1 MITIFVVDKLMLGA
15 DFQFM
20 PAKDQADWKA
30 ECCLE
35 KNIIRGSA
43 REHMCQS
50 VLSSQAAE
58 RYKNRDLSA
67 NDEGLGSFVG
77 EDEELVWTAK
87 AKESHLGQVG
97 FAVEG
102 KVVND
107 GFLRV
112 QPLSIEEGIDMGL
125 WKIRKKLDNSL
136 LQVAGSRRQSGT
148 EDSCKM
154 EGLKREACPAFFA
167 KATLDK
173 CAAKNKWQYL
183 KKPPKC
189 GTAPRQ
195 VPTPDQC
202 FKHNKDTAGYFLY
215 RESEQ
220 DPIQCYKYTEQECR
234 GKVSPFEFAKDKDKI
249 TDVEQIVFW
258 IPQAAGA

>member
-1 MITIFVVDKLMLGA
+1 MLGA

-30 ECCLE
+30 ECCME

-50 VLSSQAAE
+50 VLSSQAAKD
-58 RYKNRDLSA
+58 YQKRDLSA

-97 FAVEG
+97 WAVEG
-102 KVVND
+102 NVVND

-125 WKIRKKLDNSL
+125 WKIRNKTGNSF
-136 LQVAGSRRQSGT
+136 LQVEGSRRQRGT

-183 KKPPKC
+183 KKSPNC

-195 VPTPDQC
+195 VPTPDGC
-202 FKHNKDTAGYFLY
+202 FKHNNDTAGYFHY
-215 RESEQ
+215 DEKGE
-220 DPIQCYKYTEQECR
+220 DPIQCYTYTKEECR
-234 GKVSPFEFAKDKDKI
+234 GKVSPSDFAEDRDKI
-249 TDVEQIVFW
+249 TDVESIVFW
-258 IPQAAGA
+258 IPQAAGP